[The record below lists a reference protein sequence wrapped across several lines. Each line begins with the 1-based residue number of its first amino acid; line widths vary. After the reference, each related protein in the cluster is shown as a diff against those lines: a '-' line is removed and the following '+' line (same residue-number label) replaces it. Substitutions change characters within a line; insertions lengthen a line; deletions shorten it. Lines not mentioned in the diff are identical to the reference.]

1 MINYYK
7 GYKQL
12 VDKKFKEIVGSSA
25 KENGFRF
32 NNYTYYR
39 VKNEMLQAFALK
51 NCCVSYFEVSFSVSP
66 TSLGLTDTTRG
77 ENISYFNKDNKY
89 HISPIGSWEYLPD
102 PENVISLMNEVKE
115 IVEERLIPFFDS
127 LTDDRALISFYNDIT
142 NELNKR
148 YKNYGYFDYEALLN
162 LYLRIE
168 DYTEAEKM
176 VKGDIESTIT
186 LLYNDIHGL
195 SEHPY
200 TRGGKGYLFHFK
212 ILTNEALMLKNLE
225 ERNYDYFRE
234 MIKENERVTAE
245 FLSHPKF
252 GRL

>member
-1 MINYYK
+1 MENYYK

-12 VDKKFKEIVGSSA
+12 VDKIFKEIVGPAA
-25 KENGFRF
+25 KENGFKF
-32 NNYTYYR
+32 KNYTYYR
-39 VKNEMLQAFALK
+39 MKNGMLQSFALK
-51 NCCVSYFEVSFSVSP
+51 NCQVSWFEVSFFVSP
-66 TSLGLTDTTRG
+66 TSLGLTDTGRG
-77 ENISYFNKDNKY
+77 TGISYFNKDNKY
-89 HISPIGSWEYLPD
+89 HMNSIGDWEYDPN

-127 LTDDRALISFYNDIT
+127 LTGDRTLIDFYKSLPYFN
-142 NELNKR
+142 
-148 YKNYGYFDYEALLN
+148 YKAVLN
-162 LYLRIE
+162 LYLKLE
-168 DYTEAEKM
+168 EYTEAEKM
-176 VKGDIESTIT
+176 IHDYIEGVIT
-186 LLYNDIHGL
+186 RLYNDVHGL
-195 SEHPY
+195 SEHPIKLDA
-200 TRGGKGYLFHFK
+200 RDYLFRSK